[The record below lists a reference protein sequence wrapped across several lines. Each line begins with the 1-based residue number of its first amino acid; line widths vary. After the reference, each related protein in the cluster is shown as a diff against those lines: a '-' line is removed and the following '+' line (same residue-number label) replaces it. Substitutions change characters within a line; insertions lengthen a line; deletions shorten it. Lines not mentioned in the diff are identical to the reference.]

1 MARFTPHPAPL
12 LSPWVTTALGRST
25 TVTWSKG
32 GETATPKIWDEGVS
46 MNGGTAEPLDKKR
59 RKKNGYMGFPNSQD
73 IKQQRSTNI
82 VI

>member
-25 TVTWSKG
+25 TVTWSG

-59 RKKNGYMGFPNSQD
+59 RKKKRATWDFQTAKTLSSNDQLTS
-73 IKQQRSTNI
+73 
-82 VI
+82 

>member
-25 TVTWSKG
+25 TVTWSG

-59 RKKNGYMGFPNSQD
+59 RKKNGLHGIS
-73 IKQQRSTNI
+73 KQPRH
-82 VI
+82 

>member
-1 MARFTPHPAPL
+1 MARFTPQPAPL

-59 RKKNGYMGFPNSQD
+59 RKKTATWDFQTAKTLSSNDQLTS
-73 IKQQRSTNI
+73 
-82 VI
+82 